1 MNDFSDAVAYGNCI
15 ANFVMQIIFAWILPC
30 FRLSFAKTRFMKDI
44 EIQLN
49 LIQLIMENKGNSLFL
64 QKLADYAHKLME
76 EQDWWDDLSETQKNF
91 VHKSAQQIDEGK
103 VISNAVVRENIK
115 HQILARFS

>member
-1 MNDFSDAVAYGNCI
+1 
-15 ANFVMQIIFAWILPC
+15 
-30 FRLSFAKTRFMKDI
+30 MKDI